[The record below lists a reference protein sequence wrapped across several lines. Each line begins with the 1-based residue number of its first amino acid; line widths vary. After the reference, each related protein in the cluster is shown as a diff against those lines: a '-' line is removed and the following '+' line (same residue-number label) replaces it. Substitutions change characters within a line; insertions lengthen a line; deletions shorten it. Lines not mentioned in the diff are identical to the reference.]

1 MVCLVLELV
10 GPWVVLG
17 FSLDMEAFDELLL
30 SKTMGCFSGCLMSSA
45 SIQKL
50 FCGIYSVFKCSFDE
64 FVGEKVVSLS
74 YFSAILGPPL
84 DFLLIIES
92 NVETYNYN
100 FGFFYFFFLG
110 LFVFISCILKLCYRV
125 HLHLRLLCSLDILIL
140 FFIIESLCLSPII
153 FFVLKFILILIK
165 HLQIF
170 FF

>member
-1 MVCLVLELV
+1 
-10 GPWVVLG
+10 
-17 FSLDMEAFDELLL
+17 
-30 SKTMGCFSGCLMSSA
+30 MGCFSGCLMSSA

-50 FCGIYSVFKCSFDE
+50 FCVIYSVFKCSFDE

-74 YFSAILGPPL
+74 YSSAILGPPHY
-84 DFLLIIES
+84 FLLIIES

-170 FF
+170 FFLTRVFIIYTFLFF